1 MVSLVRASITR
12 TPIALPSAES
22 APSIANRSVPRA
34 PPDTTARPASTHRCP
49 TLRANADPASSYVAQ
64 LLAKGNDAILKKI
77 GEEAAETLLAG
88 KDGDKLHIVR
98 ETADLWFHT
107 LVMLS
112 FHGLGP
118 EDVVAELHRREGISG
133 LDEKAARRS

>member
-1 MVSLVRASITR
+1 MIDASILKRLSQT
-12 TPIALPSAES
+12 IES
-22 APSIANRSVPRA
+22 RKG
-34 PPDTTARPASTHRCP
+34 
-49 TLRANADPASSYVAQ
+49 ADPGSSYVAQ
-64 LLAKGNDAILKKI
+64 LLARGNDAILKKI
-77 GEEAAETLLAG
+77 GEEAAETLLAA

-118 EDVVAELHRREGISG
+118 DDVLAELRRREGISG
-133 LDEKAARRS
+133 IDEKASRQQ

>member
-1 MVSLVRASITR
+1 V
-12 TPIALPSAES
+12 
-22 APSIANRSVPRA
+22 
-34 PPDTTARPASTHRCP
+34 
-49 TLRANADPASSYVAQ
+49 
-64 LLAKGNDAILKKI
+64 KI

-88 KDGDKLHIVR
+88 KDGDKLQIVR

-118 EDVVAELHRREGISG
+118 DDVLAELHRREGISG
-133 LDEKAARRS
+133 IDEKQSRK

>member
-1 MVSLVRASITR
+1 MIDASILTR
-12 TPIALPSAES
+12 LAQTIET
-22 APSIANRSVPRA
+22 RKG
-34 PPDTTARPASTHRCP
+34 
-49 TLRANADPASSYVAQ
+49 ADPASSYVAQ
-64 LLAKGNDAILKKI
+64 LLGKGNDAILKKI
-77 GEEAAETLLAG
+77 GEEAAETLLAA

-118 EDVVAELHRREGISG
+118 DDVLAELRRREGISG
-133 LDEKAARRS
+133 IDEKAARN

>member
-1 MVSLVRASITR
+1 MIDASILSRLAR
-12 TPIALPSAES
+12 TIES
-22 APSIANRSVPRA
+22 RKGAA
-34 PPDTTARPASTHRCP
+34 
-49 TLRANADPASSYVAQ
+49 PASSYVAQ

-98 ETADLWFHT
+98 EIADLWFHT

-118 EDVVAELHRREGISG
+118 DDVLAELHRREGISG
-133 LDEKAARRS
+133 IDEKQSRE

>member
-1 MVSLVRASITR
+1 MIDASILKRLAQT
-12 TPIALPSAES
+12 IES
-22 APSIANRSVPRA
+22 RKG
-34 PPDTTARPASTHRCP
+34 
-49 TLRANADPASSYVAQ
+49 ADPSSSYVAQ
-64 LLAKGNDAILKKI
+64 LMARGNDAILKKV

-118 EDVVAELHRREGISG
+118 DDVLAELRRREGISG
-133 LDEKAARRS
+133 IDEKASRQP

>member
-1 MVSLVRASITR
+1 MIDASILTVWR
-12 TPIALPSAES
+12 RPS
-22 APSIANRSVPRA
+22 NRARA
-34 PPDTTARPASTHRCP
+34 PI
-49 TLRANADPASSYVAQ
+49 PASSYVAQ
-64 LLAKGNDAILKKI
+64 LFAKGNDAILKKI
-77 GEEAAETLLAG
+77 GEEAAETLLAA

-118 EDVVAELHRREGISG
+118 DDVLAELRRREGISG
-133 LDEKAARRS
+133 VDEKAARGS